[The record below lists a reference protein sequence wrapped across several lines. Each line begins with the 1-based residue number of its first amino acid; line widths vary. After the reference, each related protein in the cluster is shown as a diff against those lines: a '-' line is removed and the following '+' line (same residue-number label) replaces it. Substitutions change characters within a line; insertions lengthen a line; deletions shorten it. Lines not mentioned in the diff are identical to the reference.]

1 MSSRSSTA
9 FLLIVVLAAGR
20 AAHGQNIAIL
30 GVSRFEARISNYW
43 QLDCLSGKAPDFSEK
58 DPLWSSIRT
67 SDPRSESKSPLP
79 VPKTH
84 PTFQLHAHEACSV
97 VAICVCNPGRSPLGI
112 NRRMIRLPIKAGLV
126 TSTATATTT
135 LTPRP
140 TATSTPTVIPSLSP
154 LPTATATP
162 KTSEPPGAL
171 HPFPSMVESSNAH
184 SQF

>member
-1 MSSRSSTA
+1 MHVAVGESRVRMMSSRSSTA

-58 DPLWSSIRT
+58 DPLWSFIRT

-112 NRRMIRLPIKAGLV
+112 NRRMIRFADKGRACHFDSNRHNNTNTKANSHVHAHGNPITIAIANRYGYTENK
-126 TSTATATTT
+126 
-135 LTPRP
+135 
-140 TATSTPTVIPSLSP
+140 
-154 LPTATATP
+154 
-162 KTSEPPGAL
+162 
-171 HPFPSMVESSNAH
+171 
-184 SQF
+184 